1 MSKQSDIKRKF
12 SAVKQILDA
21 EIEGEVDLPKRT
33 ILFALTDKELSA
45 LITKRR
51 LELIRVIGKKK
62 PRSIQQR
69 ADFVDRKL
77 PAVDRDIKI
86 LVKNDIVK
94 TKRTSKGMQPIMNKD
109 ILVIPLTEPKRIE
122 EIAV

>member
-62 PRSIQQR
+62 PRSIQQL

-109 ILVIPLTEPKRIE
+109 VLIIPLTEPKRIE